1 MLDELNCIDL
11 HKSYKNNVIHN
22 IMLDCMWLWKENKC
36 YKFAFLLSS
45 EGVNWLVSFD
55 LLASESWPL
64 TLLSLSS
71 GSSSSSGSGR
81 LSLHTPLPFSLPP
94 RQEHNLLIMNWM
106 MILIIITS
114 YTQGQGDQSRKTDK
128 MLEWVCL
135 VLYKLIGRKAS
146 PPSPTNTLCNGLSLS
161 LSLSLRYAKIGEIK

>member
-1 MLDELNCIDL
+1 MCQMNWIVLLYFIL
-11 HKSYKNNVIHN
+11 HKSYKNNVIL
-22 IMLDCMWLWKENKC
+22 LDCMWLWKENNC
-36 YKFAFLLSS
+36 YNFASLLSS

-71 GSSSSSGSGR
+71 GSSSSSRSGR
-81 LSLHTPLPFSLPP
+81 LSLHMPLPFSPP

-106 MILIIITS
+106 MILTS
-114 YTQGQGDQSRKTDK
+114 YTQGQGDQSRKTDR

-135 VLYKLIGRKAS
+135 VLYKSTGRQVHLS
-146 PPSPTNTLCNGLSLS
+146 PHIHNAMISLS
-161 LSLSLRYAKIGEIK
+161 LSQVCKDW